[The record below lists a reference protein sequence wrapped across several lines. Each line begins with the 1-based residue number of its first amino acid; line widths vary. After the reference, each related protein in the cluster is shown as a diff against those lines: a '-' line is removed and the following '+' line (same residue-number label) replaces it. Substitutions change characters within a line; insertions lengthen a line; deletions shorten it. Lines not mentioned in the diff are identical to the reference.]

1 MGVLMQPESV
11 RSIQVLATPL
21 LDYVFWAISFLGSV
35 DFYLITLA
43 MLFCLGNRPLA
54 FRLSLV
60 VLLTH
65 LVNLYL
71 KDFFQLPRPSP
82 EEVRVIGAP
91 KGFGFPSGHAQV
103 SAAFW
108 TDWFLEVRSWW
119 FFFCALFLV
128 AAIGFSRVY
137 LGAHFPGDVLGGLA
151 FGVTGALLLR
161 GVYRLWRR
169 LVVPD
174 LLPFYLV
181 LAMLGPLALLVWY
194 NTPESR
200 IVAGLLIGTAT
211 GYLLYPE
218 EERGKR
224 GQGGWLR
231 FGIKAFVGLTVL
243 FLLRSAVDEL
253 VAGGAT
259 AVAVPGY
266 AAMGLWVTLGAPL
279 LFRWLWA

>member
-1 MGVLMQPESV
+1 MDALMQAESV
-11 RSIQVLATPL
+11 RSVQVWATPL
-21 LDYVFWAISFLGSV
+21 LDYVFLTISFLGSL
-35 DFYLITLA
+35 DFYLIALA
-43 MLFCLGNRPLA
+43 LLFWLGNRPLA

-60 VLLTH
+60 ALLAH

-71 KDFFQLPRPSP
+71 KDYFQLPRPSP
-82 EEVRVIGAP
+82 AEVRVVGNP
-91 KGFGFPSGHAQV
+91 QGFGFPSGHAQV
-103 SAAFW
+103 AAAFW
-108 TDWFLEVRSWW
+108 TDLSLEVRSGWL
-119 FFFCALFLV
+119 FLCALLAV

-151 FGVTGALLLR
+151 FGAAVALLVR

-200 IVAGLLIGTAT
+200 IAVGLLIGTAT

-218 EERGKR
+218 EERGR
-224 GQGGWLR
+224 RWQGGWLR
-231 FGIKAFVGLTVL
+231 SSIKAFIGLTVL

-266 AAMGLWVTLGAPL
+266 AVLGLWVTLGAPL
-279 LFRWLWA
+279 LFRWLWT